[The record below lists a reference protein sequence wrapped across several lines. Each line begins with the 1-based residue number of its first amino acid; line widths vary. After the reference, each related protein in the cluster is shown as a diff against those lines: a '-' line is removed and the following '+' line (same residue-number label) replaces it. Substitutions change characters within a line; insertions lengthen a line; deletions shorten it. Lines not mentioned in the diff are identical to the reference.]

1 MCWSALLG
9 ALTPMLTKAHSIDSD
24 LTSSNLVLSNT
35 ISEKLI
41 ETHELVFQC
50 LKLVFRLAVIVGT
63 KERKKK
69 FFFCLIKYILKDY
82 QIMHVMF
89 FIVWLVQLN
98 KVGLWIIKERF
109 LQNIIVFIILM

>member
-9 ALTPMLTKAHSIDSD
+9 ALTPMLTKNHTIDSE

-50 LKLVFRLAVIVGT
+50 LKLVFRLAVIVGMES
-63 KERKKK
+63 K
-69 FFFCLIKYILKDY
+69 CLFSFMIISILKDY

-89 FIVWLVQLN
+89 FIVL
-98 KVGLWIIKERF
+98 
-109 LQNIIVFIILM
+109 